1 MAPTRYHPRGQR
13 PRSAARPQSS
23 RWSPAYSR
31 TSVFTPAVEKF
42 TRAVLLAPR
51 GMSATERARLR
62 MVARQLRRRG
72 IADER
77 VLAAMEHVPRE
88 AFVPAELAGHAYDD
102 AALPIGEGQT
112 ISQPYIVAAMC
123 ELLTLDG
130 TETVLDI
137 GTGSGYA
144 AAVLDELAAAVV
156 SIEVVPELAARA
168 RGALAATGHDRVEV
182 RVGDGREGAPDR
194 APFDAIAVAA
204 ATDAIP
210 PALVEQLAAE
220 GRLVAPLGGR
230 GGQRLVRLRKTDGE
244 LAETWSVA
252 CRFVPLVRG

>member
-1 MAPTRYHPRGQR
+1 MNGA
-13 PRSAARPQSS
+13 
-23 RWSPAYSR
+23 
-31 TSVFTPAVEKF
+31 
-42 TRAVLLAPR
+42 
-51 GMSATERARLR
+51 ERARTR

-72 IADER
+72 ISDER
-77 VLAAMEHVPRE
+77 VLAAMARVPRE
-88 AFVPAELAGHAYDD
+88 AFVPEALAEHAYDD

-156 SIEVVPELAARA
+156 SIEVVPALAERA
-168 RGALAATGHDRVEV
+168 RDALATTGHERVQV
-182 RVGDGREGAPDR
+182 RVGDGRVGAADR
-194 APFDAIAVAA
+194 APFGATAVAA
-204 ATDAIP
+204 ATEAIP
-210 PALVEQLAAE
+210 SALVEQLAVG

-230 GGQRLVRLRKTDGE
+230 GGQRLVRLLKTEEG

>member
-1 MAPTRYHPRGQR
+1 MNG
-13 PRSAARPQSS
+13 S
-23 RWSPAYSR
+23 
-31 TSVFTPAVEKF
+31 
-42 TRAVLLAPR
+42 
-51 GMSATERARLR
+51 ERARTR

-72 IADER
+72 ISDER
-77 VLAAMEHVPRE
+77 VLEAMERVPRE
-88 AFVPAELAGHAYDD
+88 AFVPETLARHAYDD

-123 ELLTLDG
+123 ELLALDG
-130 TETVLDI
+130 SETVLDV

-144 AAVLDELAAAVV
+144 AAVLDELAGSVV
-156 SIEVVPELAARA
+156 SIEVVPELAAGARA
-168 RGALAATGHDRVEV
+168 ALAATGHERVEI

-194 APFDAIAVAA
+194 APFEAVAVAA

-210 PALVEQLAAE
+210 PALVEQLATD

-230 GGQRLVRLRKTDGE
+230 GGQRLVRLQKTVDG
-244 LAETWSVA
+244 LAETWSVP